1 MTFHALSLTPL
12 AVALTLSACA
22 GTQSGRAVETGPRE
36 PIDLR
41 DEGDLCGAA
50 LVQGYLGLR
59 ANDVTRQQIVER
71 SRAPSVRWIEPGM
84 AVTMD
89 FRADRLNGEINSDG
103 VIETLRC
110 G

>member
-1 MTFHALSLTPL
+1 MTRLTPFFL
-12 AVALTLSACA
+12 PILLVACA
-22 GTQSGRAVETGPRE
+22 GQQSGRPVETGARE

-41 DEGDLCGAA
+41 DDDDPCGAA
-50 LVQGYLGLR
+50 LVQGYVGLR
-59 ANDVTRQQIVER
+59 ANDVTRQQVAEA
-71 SRAPSVRWIEPGM
+71 SRARTVRWIEPGM

-89 FRADRLNGEINSDG
+89 YRADRLNGELDADG